1 MEDVFK
7 CAADYAARGWRVLPN
22 YGLRDD
28 DRCACK
34 NPACGTPGKH
44 PVIPAWQKAATTDED
59 TIAEWFDGTNHNIG
73 VALGEA
79 SGIVDIEWDDDAG
92 KETAVRYGL
101 TSIET
106 PTYTSHRSE
115 HRIFKFDA
123 RLPAQAVIK
132 VGGLEV
138 RIGGGSR
145 GAQSVFPPSVH
156 ASGVR
161 YRWKYGFSPDEV
173 DVAPIPDA
181 FLQAILNA
189 GSPDKREGALTRRPA
204 TEILHKGAGE
214 GERHSEMC
222 RYIARACIQMLD
234 PHDAREQQDTLAM
247 ARSINQTMC
256 RPPLDDT
263 EVTSIWRGQLKWAIK
278 VRAAGEGPAFLK
290 EKLETH
296 LSGEDEPA
304 EEMGV
309 DTPFTLTGLEYRD
322 GEWFP
327 GRWRLRVLHNDPV
340 AYVLSMPVHQ
350 KGQDKMVE
358 VTLNAEQY
366 RSAAKVAQAVL
377 EATHTVI
384 LDEVPE
390 TWSTIWCGRGAR
402 KGQPAVR
409 GLKAK
414 LMDAALEEEAD
425 PEGLRYATVA
435 GWLLDVLSITPEPG
449 PEEADD
455 GVPDAGGRPSWVR
468 NGAGEWELW
477 FGWSRAWEDVDRGR
491 RKLIDGDQAM
501 MKKLILG
508 QTGEKAFVTGRHK
521 GDGGSSKRYIR
532 FTVKHLRALER
543 VAAGELTPSDT
554 NSPSYIGDFGT

>member
-1 MEDVFK
+1 MEDIFK
-7 CAADYAARGWRVLPN
+7 ASADYASRGWRVTPIH
-22 YGLRDD
+22 GLRDN
-28 DRCACK
+28 DRCSCK
-34 NPACGTPGKH
+34 NPDCGTPGKH
-44 PVIPAWQKAATTDED
+44 PVVSGWQKSATTDED
-59 TIAEWFDGTNHNIG
+59 TIAEWFDGTNYNVG
-73 VALGEA
+73 VVLGEA
-79 SGIVDIEWDDDAG
+79 SGIVDIEWDDEGG
-92 KETAVRYGL
+92 KETAKRYGL
-101 TSIET
+101 TDIET

-115 HRIFKFDA
+115 HRIFKFDG

-138 RIGGGSR
+138 RIGGGAK
-145 GAQSVFPPSVH
+145 GAQSVFPPSLH

-181 FLQAILNA
+181 FLQAIVNA
-189 GSPDKREGALTRRPA
+189 GSGGELSVPKRPA

-234 PHDAREQQDTLAM
+234 PHDPREQQDTLAM
-247 ARSINQTMC
+247 TRAINQTMC
-256 RPPLDDT
+256 RPPLGDK
-263 EVTSIWRGQLKWAIK
+263 ELTSIWQGQLKWAIK

-290 EKLETH
+290 EKLESH
-296 LSGEDEPA
+296 LSGEEEPA
-304 EEMGV
+304 EESAV

-327 GRWRLRVLHNDPV
+327 GRWRLRVIHNDPV
-340 AYVLSMPVHQ
+340 IYVLALPIHT
-350 KGQDKMVE
+350 KGEDRVVD
-358 VTLNAEQY
+358 VTMDAETY
-366 RSAAKVAQAVL
+366 RSAAKVAHAVL

-390 TWSTIWCGRGAR
+390 TWATIWCGKGAR
-402 KGQPAVR
+402 RGQPAIR

-414 LMDAALEEEAD
+414 LMDSAAEEE
-425 PEGLRYATVA
+425 PTVEGLRYARVA

-449 PEEADD
+449 AEETDD

-468 NGAGEWELW
+468 ASDGEWELW
-477 FGWSRAWEDVDRGR
+477 FSWGRAWEDVDRGR
-491 RKLIDGDQAM
+491 RKLLDGDQQM
-501 MKKLILG
+501 VKRLILAE
-508 QTGEKAFVTGRHK
+508 TGEVEFVVGRHR

-532 FTVKHLRALER
+532 FTAKHLRALER
-543 VAAGELTPSDT
+543 IATGEAAK
-554 NSPSYIGDFGT
+554 SPSYIENFGT

>member
-7 CAADYAARGWRVLPN
+7 CAADYAARGWRSLPV
-22 YGLRDD
+22 YGLREDG
-28 DRCACK
+28 RCACK

-44 PVIPAWQKAATTDED
+44 PVVSGWQRAATTDED
-59 TIAEWFDGTNHNIG
+59 KLAEWFDGTEHNVG

-79 SGIVDIEWDDDAG
+79 SGIIDIEWDDESG
-92 KETAVRYGL
+92 KATAERYGL

-115 HRIFKFDA
+115 HRIFKFDS

-132 VGGLEV
+132 VGGLEI

-145 GAQSVFPPSVH
+145 GSQSVFPPSVH

-181 FLQAILNA
+181 FLQAIVNA
-189 GSPDKREGALTRRPA
+189 GGETSLSKRPA
-204 TEILHKGAGE
+204 SEILHKGAGE
-214 GERHSEMC
+214 GERNSEMC
-222 RYIARACIQMLD
+222 RYISRACIQMLD
-234 PHDAREQQDTLAM
+234 PHDPREQQDTLAM
-247 ARSINQTMC
+247 ARAINQTMC
-256 RPPLDDT
+256 RPPLDDK
-263 EVTSIWRGQLKWAIK
+263 EITSIWQGQLKWAIK

-290 EKLETH
+290 EKLESH

-304 EEMGV
+304 EEEAV

-327 GRWRLRVLHNDPV
+327 GRWRLRVIHNDPV
-340 AYVLSMPVHQ
+340 VYVLSLPVHQ
-350 KGQDKMVE
+350 RGADRVVE

-366 RSAAKVAQAVL
+366 RSAAMVAHAVL

-390 TWSTIWCGRGAR
+390 TWSTIWCGKGAR
-402 KGQPAVR
+402 KGQPAIR

-414 LMDAALEEEAD
+414 LMDAALEEEATVED
-425 PEGLRYATVA
+425 LRYAKVA
-435 GWLLDVLSITPEPG
+435 GWLLDVLSLTPEPG
-449 PEEADD
+449 DEEAED
-455 GVPDAGGRPSWVR
+455 GTPDAGGRPSWVR
-468 NGAGEWELW
+468 NEAGEWELW

-491 RKLIDGDQAM
+491 RKLMDGDQQM
-501 MKKLILG
+501 MKKLILAEA
-508 QTGEKAFVTGRHK
+508 GESGFLSGRHT
-521 GDGGSSKRYIR
+521 GDGGASKRYIR
-532 FTVKHLRALER
+532 FLPKHLRALER
-543 VAAGELTPSDT
+543 IATGEASASVAKPA
-554 NSPSYIGDFGT
+554 SYSRGIGT